1 MVFSSCLIFVPF
13 LLHVP
18 SGRLSGP
25 TLNPVRCF
33 FGRASPDSPSL
44 GLFGAIVL
52 LLFCIVDVVFLGR
65 VFYKIDD
72 VGDTRVCPT
81 SLDLDSIAEPSDS
94 R

>member
-52 LLFCIVDVVFLGR
+52 LMFCIVDVVFFWGE
-65 VFYKIDD
+65 
-72 VGDTRVCPT
+72 
-81 SLDLDSIAEPSDS
+81 SSIKLIMLETQGSAPLAWI
-94 R
+94 